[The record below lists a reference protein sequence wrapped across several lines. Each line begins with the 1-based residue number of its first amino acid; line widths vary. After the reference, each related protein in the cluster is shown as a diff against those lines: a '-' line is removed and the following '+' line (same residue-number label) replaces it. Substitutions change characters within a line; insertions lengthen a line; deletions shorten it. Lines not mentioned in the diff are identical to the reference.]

1 MVIFWNSLEHG
12 IPKSTEIQKNIPYY
26 GAHIFWLGV
35 TQGSQ
40 KTILK
45 YSMNILVD
53 LRIEIMKKENNQNSH
68 DSFWIKIWKN
78 VFNF

>member
-26 GAHIFWLGV
+26 GTHIFWLGV

-53 LRIEIMKKENNQNSH
+53 LRIEIMQKRTTKTAMIRFE
-68 DSFWIKIWKN
+68 
-78 VFNF
+78 